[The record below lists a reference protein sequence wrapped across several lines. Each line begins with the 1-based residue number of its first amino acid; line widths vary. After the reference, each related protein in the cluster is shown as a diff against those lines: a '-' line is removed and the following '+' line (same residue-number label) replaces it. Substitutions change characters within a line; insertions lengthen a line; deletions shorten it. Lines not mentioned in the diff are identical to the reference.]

1 MKKPSSF
8 SSTNDIHAK
17 IERFPQLAEAVE
29 EARDTATVVLVDA
42 GRPLDGNAYVDL
54 AREPRRPIVD
64 LMNRLGYDAGTFGN
78 HEFDSGQ
85 AFLGEMLPNFDFEI
99 IGANT

>member
-1 MKKPSSF
+1 MKNRFCLLLLLAAFAAAGCTPREKTIIIL
-8 SSTNDIHAK
+8 STNDIHAK

-42 GRPLDGNAYVDL
+42 GDRWTGNAYVDL

-78 HEFDSGQ
+78 Q
-85 AFLGEMLPNFDFEI
+85 VR
-99 IGANT
+99 